1 MSRRTETVL
10 PILGQGRVIYVRG
23 VQQHADGLA
32 FSIAIDDE
40 FPLLLSR
47 AILVGID
54 QVSLG
59 YSDE

>member
-1 MSRRTETVL
+1 ML